1 MAKVCP
7 INADLEHNGRALRGG
22 SATTTA
28 SWKRNR
34 LTNLLATWGVVIA
47 ARAAMEAAVVS
58 GTTDFMLRRQRMLE
72 LDAAVTISSLRAS

>member
-1 MAKVCP
+1 MVAGYVAGRRRLP
-7 INADLEHNGRALRGG
+7 RRGNG
-22 SATTTA
+22 
-28 SWKRNR
+28 NR

-72 LDAAVTISSLRAS
+72 LDAAVTIASLRAS